1 MTPDRLYTCGHSN
14 RGAAAFVDLLASAG
28 IHTLVDIRA
37 QPQSVRYPHFGE
49 DSLRETLAGAGIQYH
64 WAGRQL
70 GGHRTAR
77 KDSPHSALS
86 ADGLRGYADHMDGEA
101 FRKAAVQLLMLA
113 RRAPTAVLCAERD
126 PMQCHRSLLADYLT
140 LQGVEVLHLIDTGE
154 TRLHQLRPEARR
166 ESQQLVYDRHTTA
179 ALPLGD

>member
-1 MTPDRLYTCGHSN
+1 MSPDRLYTLGHSN
-14 RGAAAFVDLLASAG
+14 REAAAFVDLLATAE
-28 IHTLVDIRA
+28 IRTLVDIRA
-37 QPQSVRYPHFGE
+37 QPQSERYPHFGE
-49 DSLRETLAGAGIQYH
+49 ECLREALASAGIQYH
-64 WAGRQL
+64 WAGRHL
-70 GGHRTAR
+70 GGRRTAR
-77 KDSPHSALS
+77 KDSPHTALS
-86 ADGLRGYADHMDGEA
+86 ADGLRGYADHMDGEP
-101 FRKAAVQLLMLA
+101 FRKAAVQLLVLA

-126 PMQCHRSLLADYLT
+126 PLQCHRSLLADYLT